1 MMTALLLYG
10 YAVGVTSSR
19 KLEKLTQEDV
29 AFRVISAGIA
39 VSIVLTAI
47 RSIARED
54 QAARTEAA
62 ARKVAGA
69 PP

>member
-1 MMTALLLYG
+1 MMVDWPIFVLGL
-10 YAVGVTSSR
+10 V
-19 KLEKLTQEDV
+19 
-29 AFRVISAGIA
+29 A